1 MRVEG
6 RLGPCKMAVLR
17 LDDAVS
23 RLLILVVTLTI
34 YLLLNVY
41 EEVGLCAY
49 PAALDLFIEEGLL
62 FEVCKLVVRVAVF
75 V

>member
-1 MRVEG
+1 
-6 RLGPCKMAVLR
+6 MAVLR

-34 YLLLNVY
+34 HLLPNVD
-41 EEVGLCAY
+41 EEVGLWAY